1 MIGMCVIGEKQKS
14 LISSGASLRQVQR
27 PKRGKEQDVFIQ
39 H

>member
-14 LISSGASLRQVQR
+14 LISSGASLREVRR

-39 H
+39 L